1 MRILFLLPLI
11 ACSDYEIIKRNVG
24 DVFYQASAGE
34 VDILLVVDNSCSM
47 QPYQEKLSN
56 NFDAFLTFFIEGN
69 VDYRIGVVT
78 TTVGEPPQPDG
89 EVCTQSDIDAI
100 SPTGE
105 LMQNNLVI
113 DSSTSDASGIF
124 SDLVNVG
131 ICGSGAEMGLEAAA
145 KVLENP
151 NNPLLREEAY
161 LSVIYV
167 SDEQDASPYGVNDYI
182 NRMRAV
188 KDEYARDV
196 FNASSL
202 VVRDTALC
210 SSDQINSGATVGSRY
225 IDFAEQS
232 NGLVENICGDDFT
245 SIVTDL
251 SLNSSRLN
259 DTFFLSKSP
268 DLGSLVLGV
277 DGEEVP
283 CDSEEYI
290 WRYDLL
296 DGNVPIIR
304 FDRSS
309 LPPPDTRI
317 TAQYNPG
324 QGDPADFCGGL
335 YIQEETEE
343 GGE

>member
-1 MRILFLLPLI
+1 MRIFFLLPLA
-11 ACSDYEIIKRNVG
+11 ACSDYKIIQRNVG

-78 TTVGEPPQPDG
+78 TTVGEKPQPDG
-89 EVCTQSDIDAI
+89 VVCTQSDIDAI
-100 SPTGE
+100 PTAGE

-113 DSSTSDASGIF
+113 DSSTNNASGIF

-131 ICGSGAEMGLEAAA
+131 ICGSGVEMGMEAAVKA
-145 KVLENP
+145 LENP
-151 NNPLLREEAY
+151 SSPLLREEAY

-167 SDEQDASPYGVNDYI
+167 SDEQDSSPYGVNDYI
-182 NRMRAV
+182 NRMRMV
-188 KDEYARDV
+188 KDQSARDV

-210 SSDQINSGATVGSRY
+210 NADQIESGATVGTRY
-225 IDFAEQS
+225 IDFAQKS
-232 NGLVENICGDDFT
+232 NGLVENICGEDFT

-283 CDSEEYI
+283 CDSGEYI
-290 WRYDLL
+290 WRYEML
-296 DGNVPIIR
+296 DGNIPIIR

-324 QGDPADFCGGL
+324 QGDPADFCGGI
-335 YIQEETEE
+335 YAPESQA
-343 GGE
+343 GGAE